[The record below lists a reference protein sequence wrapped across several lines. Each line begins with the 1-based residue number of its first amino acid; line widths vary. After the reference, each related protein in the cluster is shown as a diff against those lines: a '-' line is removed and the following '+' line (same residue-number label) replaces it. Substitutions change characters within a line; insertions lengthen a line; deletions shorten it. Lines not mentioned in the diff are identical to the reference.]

1 MHRPKIQFGTDGWRA
16 IIDDTFTIPNV
27 RACAEAVALHLI
39 STGRSDQGLV
49 IGFDTRYGSPRFAK
63 AVADVVKGYGI
74 KTYTFDVAAPTPAC
88 SFAVVNQSAANG
100 VMITASHNPAEWNG
114 FKIKSSVGGS
124 ATPEEVAQI
133 EVHLAKILEGN
144 SLGHSATTQQPG
156 TNTILDPVGPYIEQL
171 KKVVDTDPET
181 RVVVIHGAN
190 GTFSAGGD
198 MGMIEKIM
206 NDFDYRANALREARD
221 IVYNM
226 INCSKVIIS
235 AIEGVAVGAGLAA
248 AFMADISVV
257 GRNARILD
265 GHTKLGVAAGDHAAI
280 IWPLLC
286 GMAKAKYYLLT
297 CDSMSG
303 EEAEAMGLVSV
314 CVDDD
319 QVIEEAYSVARK
331 LASGSQSAI
340 RWTKYSLNNW
350 LRSAGPAFDTSVAL
364 EMLGFT
370 GPDVR
375 EGHAAIMEKRK
386 PDFA

>member
-1 MHRPKIQFGTDGWRA
+1 MTQRYADYSALTISGPDEDSILD
-16 IIDDTFTIPNV
+16 ICIDTPGKLNAVD
-27 RACAEAVALHLI
+27 EAKHLALA
-39 STGRSDQGLV
+39 DV
-49 IGFDTRYGSPRFAK
+49 WK
-63 AVADVVKGYGI
+63 AVDR
-74 KTYTFDVAAPTPAC
+74 
-88 SFAVVNQSAANG
+88 
-100 VMITASHNPAEWNG
+100 
-114 FKIKSSVGGS
+114 
-124 ATPEEVAQI
+124 
-133 EVHLAKILEGN
+133 
-144 SLGHSATTQQPG
+144 
-156 TNTILDPVGPYIEQL
+156 DP
-171 KKVVDTDPET
+171 DT

-206 NDFDYRANALREARD
+206 DDFDYRSNSLREARD

-257 GRNARILD
+257 GKNARILD

-297 CDSMSG
+297 CDSMTG
-303 EEAEAMGLVSV
+303 EEAEAMGLASI
-314 CVDDD
+314 CVDDE
-319 QVIEEAYSVARK
+319 QVIEEAYAVARK
-331 LASGSQSAI
+331 LATGSQTAI

-386 PDFA
+386 PNFS

>member
-1 MHRPKIQFGTDGWRA
+1 MTQRYEEFSALSITGPDQDG
-16 IIDDTFTIPNV
+16 ILDICIDTPGKLNAVD
-27 RACAEAVALHLI
+27 EAKHPALA
-39 STGRSDQGLV
+39 DV
-49 IGFDTRYGSPRFAK
+49 WK
-63 AVADVVKGYGI
+63 AVD
-74 KTYTFDVAAPTPAC
+74 
-88 SFAVVNQSAANG
+88 S
-100 VMITASHNPAEWNG
+100 
-114 FKIKSSVGGS
+114 
-124 ATPEEVAQI
+124 
-133 EVHLAKILEGN
+133 
-144 SLGHSATTQQPG
+144 
-156 TNTILDPVGPYIEQL
+156 DP
-171 KKVVDTDPET
+171 DT

-198 MGMIEKIM
+198 MAMIEKIM
-206 NDFDYRANALREARD
+206 DDFEYRSNSLREARD

-226 INCSKVIIS
+226 INCSKVVIS

-257 GRNARILD
+257 GKNARILD

-303 EEAEAMGLVSV
+303 EEAEAMGLASV
-314 CVDDD
+314 CVDDED
-319 QVIEEAYSVARK
+319 VIDEAYAIARK
-331 LASGSQSAI
+331 LATGSQSAI

-375 EGHAAIMEKRK
+375 EGHAAITEKRK
-386 PDFA
+386 PNFG

>member
-1 MHRPKIQFGTDGWRA
+1 
-16 IIDDTFTIPNV
+16 
-27 RACAEAVALHLI
+27 
-39 STGRSDQGLV
+39 
-49 IGFDTRYGSPRFAK
+49 
-63 AVADVVKGYGI
+63 
-74 KTYTFDVAAPTPAC
+74 
-88 SFAVVNQSAANG
+88 
-100 VMITASHNPAEWNG
+100 
-114 FKIKSSVGGS
+114 
-124 ATPEEVAQI
+124 
-133 EVHLAKILEGN
+133 
-144 SLGHSATTQQPG
+144 
-156 TNTILDPVGPYIEQL
+156 
-171 KKVVDTDPET
+171 
-181 RVVVIHGAN
+181 
-190 GTFSAGGD
+190 
-198 MGMIEKIM
+198 
-206 NDFDYRANALREARD
+206 
-221 IVYNM
+221 M

-235 AIEGVAVGAGLAA
+235 AVEGVAVGAGLAA

-303 EEAEAMGLVSV
+303 EEAEAMGLASV
-314 CVDDD
+314 CVEDDL
-319 QVIEEAYSVARK
+319 VVEEAYKVARK
-331 LASGSQSAI
+331 LATGSQTAI

-386 PDFA
+386 PNFK

>member
-1 MHRPKIQFGTDGWRA
+1 MFGTMTHRYADFSALSITGPDDDG
-16 IIDDTFTIPNV
+16 ILDICIDTPGKLNAVD
-27 RACAEAVALHLI
+27 EAKHLAL
-39 STGRSDQGLV
+39 
-49 IGFDTRYGSPRFAK
+49 
-63 AVADVVKGYGI
+63 ADV
-74 KTYTFDVAAPTPAC
+74 
-88 SFAVVNQSAANG
+88 
-100 VMITASHNPAEWNG
+100 W
-114 FKIKSSVGGS
+114 
-124 ATPEEVAQI
+124 
-133 EVHLAKILEGN
+133 
-144 SLGHSATTQQPG
+144 
-156 TNTILDPVGPYIEQL
+156 
-171 KKVVDTDPET
+171 KVVDADPET

-206 NDFDYRANALREARD
+206 NDFDYRD

>member
-1 MHRPKIQFGTDGWRA
+1 MFGTMTHRYADFSALSITGPDGDG
-16 IIDDTFTIPNV
+16 ILDICIDTPGKLNAVD
-27 RACAEAVALHLI
+27 EAKHLAL
-39 STGRSDQGLV
+39 
-49 IGFDTRYGSPRFAK
+49 
-63 AVADVVKGYGI
+63 ADVWK
-74 KTYTFDVAAPTPAC
+74 A
-88 SFAVVNQSAANG
+88 
-100 VMITASHNPAEWNG
+100 
-114 FKIKSSVGGS
+114 
-124 ATPEEVAQI
+124 
-133 EVHLAKILEGN
+133 
-144 SLGHSATTQQPG
+144 
-156 TNTILDPVGPYIEQL
+156 
-171 KKVVDTDPET
+171 VDTDPDT

-206 NDFDYRANALREARD
+206 DDFDYRANALREARD

-303 EEAEAMGLVSV
+303 EEAEAMGLASV

-319 QVIEEAYSVARK
+319 QVLEEAYTVARK
-331 LASGSQSAI
+331 LANGSQSAI

-370 GPDVR
+370 GSDVR
-375 EGHAAIMEKRK
+375 EGHAAIIEKRK

>member
-1 MHRPKIQFGTDGWRA
+1 MTQRYEEFSALSITGPDQDG
-16 IIDDTFTIPNV
+16 ILDICIDTPGKLNAVD
-27 RACAEAVALHLI
+27 EAKRLALA
-39 STGRSDQGLV
+39 DV
-49 IGFDTRYGSPRFAK
+49 WK
-63 AVADVVKGYGI
+63 AVD
-74 KTYTFDVAAPTPAC
+74 
-88 SFAVVNQSAANG
+88 S
-100 VMITASHNPAEWNG
+100 
-114 FKIKSSVGGS
+114 
-124 ATPEEVAQI
+124 
-133 EVHLAKILEGN
+133 
-144 SLGHSATTQQPG
+144 
-156 TNTILDPVGPYIEQL
+156 DP
-171 KKVVDTDPET
+171 DT

-198 MGMIEKIM
+198 MAMIEKIM
-206 NDFDYRANALREARD
+206 DDFEYRSNSLREARD

-226 INCSKVIIS
+226 INCSKVVIS

-257 GRNARILD
+257 GKNARILD

-303 EEAEAMGLVSV
+303 EEAEAMGLASV
-314 CVDDD
+314 CVDDED
-319 QVIEEAYSVARK
+319 VIDEAYAIARK
-331 LASGSQSAI
+331 LATGSQSAI

-375 EGHAAIMEKRK
+375 EGHAAITEKRK
-386 PDFA
+386 PNFG

>member
-1 MHRPKIQFGTDGWRA
+1 
-16 IIDDTFTIPNV
+16 
-27 RACAEAVALHLI
+27 
-39 STGRSDQGLV
+39 
-49 IGFDTRYGSPRFAK
+49 
-63 AVADVVKGYGI
+63 
-74 KTYTFDVAAPTPAC
+74 
-88 SFAVVNQSAANG
+88 
-100 VMITASHNPAEWNG
+100 
-114 FKIKSSVGGS
+114 
-124 ATPEEVAQI
+124 
-133 EVHLAKILEGN
+133 
-144 SLGHSATTQQPG
+144 
-156 TNTILDPVGPYIEQL
+156 
-171 KKVVDTDPET
+171 
-181 RVVVIHGAN
+181 
-190 GTFSAGGD
+190 

-206 NDFDYRANALREARD
+206 DDFDYRSNSLREARD

-257 GRNARILD
+257 GKNARILD

-297 CDSMSG
+297 CDSMTG
-303 EEAEAMGLVSV
+303 EEAEAMGLASI
-314 CVDDD
+314 CVDDE
-319 QVIEEAYSVARK
+319 QVIEEAYAVARK
-331 LASGSQSAI
+331 LATGSQTAI

-386 PDFA
+386 PNFS

>member
-1 MHRPKIQFGTDGWRA
+1 MFGTMTHRYADFSALSITGPDDDG
-16 IIDDTFTIPNV
+16 ILDICIDTPGKLNAVD
-27 RACAEAVALHLI
+27 EAKHLAL
-39 STGRSDQGLV
+39 
-49 IGFDTRYGSPRFAK
+49 
-63 AVADVVKGYGI
+63 ADVWK
-74 KTYTFDVAAPTPAC
+74 A
-88 SFAVVNQSAANG
+88 
-100 VMITASHNPAEWNG
+100 
-114 FKIKSSVGGS
+114 
-124 ATPEEVAQI
+124 
-133 EVHLAKILEGN
+133 
-144 SLGHSATTQQPG
+144 
-156 TNTILDPVGPYIEQL
+156 
-171 KKVVDTDPET
+171 VDTDPDT

-206 NDFDYRANALREARD
+206 DDFDYRANALREARD

-226 INCSKVIIS
+226 I
-235 AIEGVAVGAGLAA
+235 
-248 AFMADISVV
+248 

-303 EEAEAMGLVSV
+303 EEAEAMGLASI

-319 QVIEEAYSVARK
+319 QVLEEAYTVARK
-331 LASGSQSAI
+331 LANGSQSAI

-370 GPDVR
+370 GSDVR
-375 EGHAAIMEKRK
+375 EGHAAIIEKRK